1 MLIILKSYPVGA
13 GGGGFLVAALA
24 TLTGTKIGQLTGRL
38 MTHFN
43 CTTAELATPEFLR
56 LLALATIKE
65 NQRLEKK
72 RLARFALSICNK
84 LRPGATKARHNSR
97 ILRALNSLRA
107 AA

>member
-1 MLIILKSYPVGA
+1 MQT
-13 GGGGFLVAALA
+13 F
-24 TLTGTKIGQLTGRL
+24 T
-38 MTHFN
+38 
-43 CTTAELATPEFLR
+43 CTTAELATPEFIR

-72 RLARFALSICNK
+72 RLARLALSICNK
-84 LRPGATKARHNSR
+84 LKPGATKARHSSR